1 MSSQTNYYYCP
12 QQTQQQQQALTDER
26 RRYCVIHP
34 YAECVFLCT
43 DPSTTDSP
51 FKCDLCFFEQNLTP
65 KYLIPIKQI
74 QRSDSNTIL
83 WNWPLPD
90 EDSLLQQVKAVTSQ
104 PRSDTDL
111 RDKFGSY
118 FKEFRLKIN
127 QKIDELEEAT
137 NKQAE
142 QLWDF
147 NAHIASEYNRL
158 SAKESLRECVCD
170 VQTDPEKL
178 AIRVRE
184 TIASVLSSS
193 ELTKQ
198 TLERELEEHAVQVSS
213 VDFEGPKRIMEDVL
227 AQMGKISLFLVDN
240 VSDLAR
246 QHNETDSLVGNGNG
260 NAAVLYEL
268 ATNSLNSVSAEFKAQ
283 LKKHLLRMKKIY
295 DKADF
300 GEVFEE
306 GKERLELELLDEQK
320 LDLLRRMTE

>member
-1 MSSQTNYYYCP
+1 LNNPFNENISLSQFLVKIFVRLTNSYHRSNQIRKVRISCQNIHFKPYNYLKHILSLQSMSSQTNYYYCP
-12 QQTQQQQQALTDER
+12 QQQTQQQQALTDER

-111 RDKFGSY
+111 RDKFRSY

-137 NKQAE
+137 N
-142 QLWDF
+142 
-147 NAHIASEYNRL
+147 
-158 SAKESLRECVCD
+158 
-170 VQTDPEKL
+170 
-178 AIRVRE
+178 
-184 TIASVLSSS
+184 
-193 ELTKQ
+193 
-198 TLERELEEHAVQVSS
+198 
-213 VDFEGPKRIMEDVL
+213 
-227 AQMGKISLFLVDN
+227 
-240 VSDLAR
+240 
-246 QHNETDSLVGNGNG
+246 
-260 NAAVLYEL
+260 
-268 ATNSLNSVSAEFKAQ
+268 
-283 LKKHLLRMKKIY
+283 
-295 DKADF
+295 
-300 GEVFEE
+300 
-306 GKERLELELLDEQK
+306 
-320 LDLLRRMTE
+320 

>member
-1 MSSQTNYYYCP
+1 MSSQTNSYP
-12 QQTQQQQQALTDER
+12 QQQQQQVLSDER
-26 RRYCVIHP
+26 RRYCRIHP

-43 DPSTTDSP
+43 DPSSTDCP
-51 FKCDLCFFEQNLTP
+51 FKCDLCFFEQN
-65 KYLIPIKQI
+65 LIPIKQI

-111 RDKFGSY
+111 RDKFGIF
-118 FKEFRLKIN
+118 FKELRLKIN
-127 QKIDELEEAT
+127 QKIDELDEAT

-158 SAKESLRECVCD
+158 SAKQSLKECVSD

-178 AIRVRE
+178 SIRLRE

-198 TLERELEEHAVQVSS
+198 TLERELEEHALQANS
-213 VDFEGPKRIMEDVL
+213 VDFEAPKRIMEDVL
-227 AQMGKISLFLVDN
+227 TQLGKISLFCVDN
-240 VSDLAR
+240 VSDMAR
-246 QHNETDSLVGNGNG
+246 QHNENDGLGDG
-260 NAAVLYEL
+260 NASVLYDL
-268 ATNSLNSVSAEFKAQ
+268 ATNSLNSVSEGFKSQ
-283 LKKHLLRMKKIY
+283 LKKHLMRMKRIY
-295 DKADF
+295 DKSDF

-306 GKERLELELLDEQK
+306 GKERLALELLEEQE
-320 LDLLRRMTE
+320 LAMLRRIAE